1 MNQTVLQKVISSNLL
16 MKKGYIDSMEN
27 VLYYYFI
34 HIDRGAVK
42 QVTKIW
48 QGVRDDDEGY
58 QVMDEG

>member
-34 HIDRGAVK
+34 CIYNVK
-42 QVTKIW
+42 MCWPGPAQPVAGRRRTAD
-48 QGVRDDDEGY
+48 QHLH
-58 QVMDEG
+58 QL

>member
-1 MNQTVLQKVISSNLL
+1 

>member
-1 MNQTVLQKVISSNLL
+1 MGQGAVTSIFGWCFLCV
-16 MKKGYIDSMEN
+16 YIHMT
-27 VLYYYFI
+27 

>member
-1 MNQTVLQKVISSNLL
+1 MVL
-16 MKKGYIDSMEN
+16 SMRIHTH
-27 VLYYYFI
+27 YTMT

-58 QVMDEG
+58 QVMDEGRGVKIKELVVKVKGEW